1 MEINIQPP
9 ENDIR
14 QPSQIQTDKL
24 QRTPSQ
30 LSPRKPQPSLF
41 VGGRPKSGQLLE
53 VGPRSASGIKVG
65 DRSNSTKK
73 GATRVLKHFFDW
85 SAEVFR
91 PVTLEDL
98 NVALSIIS
106 SDGKKIT
113 HADVN
118 RFFDTFFPNAIPS
131 KLAKILI
138 TTNPKENTITKEQ
151 LQSLLISRQCDHFE
165 EAFQLMDSNDHADSL
180 SDASILRLLKCLDK
194 KYAMPRRGD
203 LFSILARFDR
213 DKDGHIGKDDFKK
226 MNMKHY

>member
-41 VGGRPKSGQLLE
+41 LLE

-73 GATRVLKHFFDW
+73 GATR
-85 SAEVFR
+85 EVFR

-203 LFSILARFDR
+203 LFSIIARFDR